1 MSTRNSAPQRASA
14 GAAVAALACALL
26 LPALAAAQ
34 DRPPQLYQ
42 VEVVVFLQPAGISA
56 ERPPLPQ
63 VPETPDASA
72 GGSAFLPAPTAQETA
87 EAAAERAEQDTLP
100 PDFTRP
106 RLDRTLDA
114 AARALSQRGYRVV
127 WHQAWVQPPAQ
138 RRGTDLALLAALGQ
152 GPATASLSG
161 SVSLSA
167 GRFLHLGL
175 ALEWETDGTLAAQ
188 MDQRRRIRAEVE
200 QYFDHPRLGVLAV
213 VRPVN

>member
-1 MSTRNSAPQRASA
+1 MSTRNSAPHPALA
-14 GAAVAALACALL
+14 GAAIAALACAMF
-26 LPALAAAQ
+26 LPALAPAQ

-42 VEVVVFLQPAGISA
+42 VEVVVFQQPAGISA
-56 ERPPLPQ
+56 ERPPQPQ
-63 VPETPDASA
+63 VPEIPDAGA
-72 GGSAFLPAPTAQETA
+72 GGGAFPAAPAPQETTQ
-87 EAAAERAEQDTLP
+87 AAAERGAEDTLP
-100 PDFTRP
+100 ADFTRP

-114 AARALSQRGYRVV
+114 AARALSQRGYKVV

-161 SVSLSA
+161 SISLSA
-167 GRFLHLGL
+167 GRFLHLGV

-188 MDQRRRIRAEVE
+188 MDQRRRIRPEVE

-213 VRPVN
+213 VRPVD